1 MKIEKTNE
9 DIVYDLVNS
18 QPSCMK
24 GIEYTEDDA
33 ELVRTLVEKQNYDY
47 QQAIDRVLD
56 GIAECLDME
65 F

>member
-9 DIVYDLVNS
+9 EIVYDLVNS

-33 ELVRTLVEKQNYDY
+33 ELVRILVEKQNYDY
-47 QQAIDRVLD
+47 RQAIDRVLN
-56 GIAECLDME
+56 GIAECLDMD

>member
-9 DIVYDLVNS
+9 EIVYDIVNS

-33 ELVRTLVEKQNYDY
+33 ELVRILVEEQNYDY
-47 QQAIDRVLD
+47 QQAIDQVLN
-56 GIAECLDME
+56 GIAECLDMD